1 MYSKQEQLEKYG
13 YYIGQDGK
21 CKNADGSDCFIDDEN
36 RIFTEKNLDNEANAK
51 YVEIKNFCFSEDLDF
66 RFYKFNPFDTHTI
79 PLAGNG
85 CLFEINRRAL
95 DILKI
100 DDFADLN
107 VIMQRFRSV
116 IINASY
122 YIDDEDEIGDGYGR
136 WLLSDVATLVKGYID
151 AWVFDYEEIFQDGLS
166 LEESKPQIF
175 ALLAIYLIGSI
186 CNQDIDVNRTQ
197 SVMMLA
203 VQAME
208 AVCMAE
214 RLKNLSEPTEELKKR
229 IEEQYKIEAARKAG
243 KAKQSPYK
251 KVGTIAAVNEL
262 LEKHQA
268 LLGQHG
274 GKAALCKMI
283 RDSIAERAI
292 PAYREPA
299 EKTVMTWI
307 KNFQNRKS
315 TS

>member
-1 MYSKQEQLEKYG
+1 MYGKQEQLEKYG

-36 RIFTEKNLDNEANAK
+36 RIFTEKDLDNEANAK

-66 RFYKFNPFDTHTI
+66 RFYKFNPFDAQTI
-79 PLAGNG
+79 PLSGNG
-85 CLFEINRRAL
+85 CLLEINRRAL
-95 DILKI
+95 AILKI
-100 DDFADLN
+100 DDFSDLN
-107 VIMQRFRSV
+107 LIMQRFRGVV
-116 IINASY
+116 IDASY
-122 YIDDEDEIGDGYGR
+122 FIDEDMGNDYGY
-136 WLLSDVATLVKGYID
+136 WLLSDVATLIQCYID
-151 AWVFDYEEIFQDGLS
+151 AWIFDYKEIFQDGLS
-166 LEESKPQIF
+166 LEESKPRIF

-186 CNQDIDVNRTQ
+186 CNEDIDVNRKL

-214 RLKNLSEPTEELKKR
+214 RLKNLFEPTEELKKR
-229 IEEQYKIEAARKAG
+229 IEEQYKVEAARKAG
-243 KAKQSPYK
+243 KAKQSPYEK
-251 KVGTIAAVNEL
+251 AGTIAAVNEL
-262 LEKHQA
+262 LEEHQA
-268 LLGQHG
+268 LLEQHG

-307 KNFQNRKS
+307 KNFKNRKS